1 MSADLKQLNKLQD
14 RDVPLTQFSS
24 KLSRTI
30 AALYVFTFVTVSIGT
45 GFALYQNWAVRL
57 EQAQSRLV
65 RTAHVG
71 NFLVE
76 TALTSAAKSLD
87 STQLLFSEVLQMGSM
102 DKDLASQLLS
112 ASYAKFRVYNQTDGF
127 GLMFFVD
134 HQGRLVAQSEGQA
147 DTAIDMSD
155 RQYFHL
161 LRDHPRLQRTVGP
174 LVFAR
179 TTGQWVFH
187 MSVPVYGKNG
197 EFSGV
202 LVQQILENDIADKLV
217 QYADNQHFE
226 HMVTHIEGR
235 EPSFVYPPP
244 GTSQTPT
251 SAFLWALAHQRTG
264 QGQKGE
270 STEHLLTG
278 FAKSQAYDLG
288 TYTTFP
294 VSQLRYEFWVG
305 NQYLILYAVIGILFS
320 TAIFYYLFNLSKRL
334 SFAQRA
340 SSHDPLTR
348 LHNRR
353 ALDERLPQL
362 LRASQRAQTPISVLF
377 IDIDH
382 FRFFNENYGHESG
395 DVALKAVAQTI
406 QSCARRPLD
415 FVCRWGGEEFVVVLP
430 ETNRQAAIKVADN
443 ILNAVRA
450 IELESIQGDRPR
462 LTVSIGL
469 VTHTILAESAQE
481 DLVDQADKAMLE
493 AKIQGRDR
501 RVESVHSV

>member
-1 MSADLKQLNKLQD
+1 MSADLKQLNKGQD
-14 RDVPLTQFSS
+14 RDAPLSQFSS

-65 RTAHVG
+65 RAAHVG

-87 STQLLFSEVLQMGSM
+87 STQQLFSEVLQMGSM
-102 DKDLASQLLS
+102 DKDLAGQLLN
-112 ASYAKFRVYNQTDGF
+112 ASYAKFRVYNQTHGF

-134 HQGRLVAQSEGQA
+134 QQGKLVAQSEGQA
-147 DTAIDMSD
+147 DMSIDMSD
-155 RQYFHL
+155 RQYFQL
-161 LRDHPRLQRTVGP
+161 LRDNPRLQRTVGP

-187 MSVPVYGKNG
+187 MSVPVYGMNG

-202 LVQQILENDIADKLV
+202 LVQQILENDIAEKLV
-217 QYADNQHFE
+217 QYADTQHFE
-226 HMVTHIEGR
+226 QMITHIEAR
-235 EPSFVYPPP
+235 DSSFVYPPP
-244 GTSQTPT
+244 NKDQAPT
-251 SAFLWALAHQRTG
+251 NAFLWALAHQRTG
-264 QGQKGE
+264 QGQKGDV
-270 STEHLLTG
+270 TDHMLTG
-278 FAKSQAYDLG
+278 FAKSPTYDLG

-294 VSQLRYEFWVG
+294 VSKLRAEFWAG

-320 TAIFYYLFNLSKRL
+320 TAIFYYLFNLSKQL
-334 SFAQRA
+334 SLAQGA
-340 SSHDPLTR
+340 SLHDPLTR

-353 ALDERLPQL
+353 ALDERLPHL
-362 LRASQRAQTPISVLF
+362 MRVSQRSQLPISVLF

-395 DVALKAVAQTI
+395 DIALQAVAQTI

-430 ETNRQAAIKVADN
+430 ETDRQAAIKVTDN

-462 LTVSIGL
+462 LTVSIGH
-469 VTHTILAESAQE
+469 VTHTIQANGPQE

-493 AKIQGRDR
+493 AKNQGRDR
-501 RVESVHSV
+501 RVESVRSA